1 MNKSTT
7 KKQAAKASTQEQQ
20 TWNQIT
26 GTMRV
31 YGNTFDGS
39 KKGEKIVKWSG
50 TISGKDRDGDW
61 VNYYLPVKFRG
72 EAEEPDSDGLHT
84 IDIENAFL
92 SCESYVNKKG
102 DTVNNPVLVVT
113 ACEVLE

>member
-1 MNKSTT
+1 MNKSTN
-7 KKQAAKASTQEQQ
+7 KKQAAKAPAQEQQ

-31 YGNTFDGS
+31 YGNTFEGS
-39 KKGEKIVKWSG
+39 KKGEKIVKWSV
-50 TISGKDRDGDW
+50 TISGKDKDGDW
-61 VNYYLPVKFRG
+61 VNYYVPVKFRG

-84 IDIENAFL
+84 IDVENAFF